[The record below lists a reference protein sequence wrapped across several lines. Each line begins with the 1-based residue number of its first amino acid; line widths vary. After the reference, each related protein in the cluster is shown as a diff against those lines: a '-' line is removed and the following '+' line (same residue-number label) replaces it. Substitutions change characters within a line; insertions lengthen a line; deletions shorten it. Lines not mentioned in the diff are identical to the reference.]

1 MDKTTWI
8 LDKVW
13 ETNHEV
19 IERYN
24 AAWKLYIE
32 NEDHEKTDKYEQL
45 ATHAWKYLGDEIEL
59 WDNLYTQTK
68 NLVKLLED

>member
-19 IERYN
+19 IERYQ
-24 AAWKLYIE
+24 AAEKLKWNYE
-32 NEDHEKTDKYEQL
+32 EGSTEWNKYEQL
-45 ATHAWKYLGDEIEL
+45 EKHARRYLFEEVEAWL
-59 WDNLYTQTK
+59 TLYETTK
-68 NLVKLLED
+68 LFVKPLV

>member
-19 IERYN
+19 IERYQ
-24 AAWKLYIE
+24 AAEKLKW
-32 NEDHEKTDKYEQL
+32 DHEEGSEDWNKYQQL
-45 ATHAWKYLGDEIEL
+45 EKHARRYLFEEVEA
-59 WDNLYTQTK
+59 WNNLYETTK
-68 NLVKLLED
+68 LFVLNE

>member
-19 IERYN
+19 IERYQ
-24 AAWKLYIE
+24 AAEKLKWNYE
-32 NEDHEKTDKYEQL
+32 EGSEEWNKYEQL
-45 ATHAWKYLGDEIEL
+45 EKHARRYLFEEVEAWL
-59 WDNLYTQTK
+59 TLYETTK
-68 NLVKLLED
+68 LFVKPLV